1 MDPGVEA
8 PLAAAG
14 WFAATA
20 GVLWTAAREDR
31 PAHLL
36 RPCPLRLRLYGV
48 KVEGPFKG
56 SVPAPRPIR
65 VAMLRLTVRIHVA
78 RHVPRILS
86 ARELCTCLLTVI
98 HELCGVIR

>member
-1 MDPGVEA
+1 MDHGVEA

-14 WFAATA
+14 CRGNCWRVVD
-20 GVLWTAAREDR
+20 GGRGR

-56 SVPAPRPIR
+56 SVLAPRPIR
-65 VAMLRLTVRIHVA
+65 VAMVRLTVRIHVA